1 MIGGIYL
8 DMLDLA
14 CFELKTVLWFHV
26 AVAAPSIFSFLGI
39 SVILLDLAVDDAHI
53 VLLVDVIEFR
63 LKSTA
68 DRFNITL
75 QY

>member
-14 CFELKTVLWFHV
+14 WLKTVLWFHV
-26 AVAAPSIFSFLGI
+26 AAAALSLFS
-39 SVILLDLAVDDAHI
+39 LLFGCCCWVGLMLI
-53 VLLVDVIEFR
+53 VLLLVDVIEFR

-68 DRFNITL
+68 DRFNSTL
-75 QY
+75 Q